1 MMIIFSFSLSHLLLK
16 RKKERRKPKQKRI
29 GAAAVDERRADELVI
44 TSPPGNV
51 LPPPGCIK
59 NASVADPVRYI
70 NSHTASNFGQ
80 KKKNLLFQTSIAF
93 GVLVLSLFIMY
104 EAIITA
110 PSRHIYDSEEES
122 GAQSAVMMFLEFL
135 YFMFYR
141 LTLCRHR
148 RGKEFLVGVYATL
161 IQSIARILYNK

>member
-1 MMIIFSFSLSHLLLK
+1 MCYPHLVVLKMHRSRTPSDTLIAAPLL
-16 RKKERRKPKQKRI
+16 I
-29 GAAAVDERRADELVI
+29 LV
-44 TSPPGNV
+44 
-51 LPPPGCIK
+51 
-59 NASVADPVRYI
+59 R
-70 NSHTASNFGQ
+70 
-80 KKKNLLFQTSIAF
+80 KKNLLFQTSIAF
-93 GVLVLSLFIMY
+93 GVLVLFLFIMY